1 MISSIFGK
9 TKPINYI
16 ILLVFLFAFYWF
28 VHLVMFQQSYALDQ
42 LFGQSVILGCLML
55 SIFLVNFITNRN
67 KITGSNSLS
76 ILLYTLLIVFFPRVL
91 LDSNAIFCSFFILLA
106 VRRLLSLRS
115 FKNVKLKIFDASAWI
130 LIASLFYDWALLY
143 LLLVFV
149 AIYFYQ
155 SKNIRNWLVP
165 FVAIIAMY
173 IITTAILVLLKDP
186 YFLSDHYTFNMVI
199 KPSYFKDFENVAYL
213 FLYVFVV
220 LLSGIISYIRF
231 GNIGLNWLM
240 SMRLVL
246 YLFLFGLLIFLFKSS
261 SGDHPIILTFFPS
274 VVFMTTYLETIKK
287 DRVKELVLISVIVLP
302 FIVLLSRIF

>member
-1 MISSIFGK
+1 
-9 TKPINYI
+9 
-16 ILLVFLFAFYWF
+16 
-28 VHLVMFQQSYALDQ
+28 MFQQTYTVDQ
-42 LFGQSVILGCLML
+42 LFEQSVILGCLML

-76 ILLYTLLIVFFPRVL
+76 ILFYTLLIVFFPRVL
-91 LDSNAIFCSFFILLA
+91 LDSDAIFCSFFILLA

-115 FKNVKLKIFDASAWI
+115 FKEVKLKIFDASVWI

-155 SKNIRNWLVP
+155 AKNIRNWLIP
-165 FVAIIAMY
+165 FVAIIAMS
-173 IITTAILVLLKDP
+173 IITLAILVLLKDP
-186 YFLSDHYTFNMVI
+186 YFLSDHYVFNMVI
-199 KPSYFKDFENVAYL
+199 TPSYFNDFENVAYL
-213 FLYVFVV
+213 FLYVFIV
-220 LLSGIISYIRF
+220 LLSGLISYIRL
-231 GNIGLNWLM
+231 GNVGLNWLM

-246 YLFLFGLLIFLFKSS
+246 YLFLVGLVIFLFKSS
-261 SGDHPIILTFFPS
+261 SEHHPIMLTFFPS